1 MKIGEVIR
9 KYRKEKQLTQEEM
22 AKFLGVTAPAV
33 NKWEN
38 GNSFPDITLLAPI
51 ARLLGITTDTLLSYR
66 DELTDQEINQILAAI
81 GTKIEN
87 ENYDAAFQWVE
98 QQILEYPDCD
108 RLILLAALSLNG
120 YRYFYGI
127 TGQEKC
133 ERKICEWYNRVL
145 SSRDN
150 DISQNA
156 AMALY
161 QMYMIREDYEKAQ
174 EYLDRIPGRGFNK
187 KQMQTNLY
195 RSQGKTEEA
204 YRLYE
209 EILFNAS
216 YDLTGAAN
224 GLFSLAVGEKDME
237 KARMIVDKQKELAR
251 TLEMGTLMEKSC
263 ELELAAHMQDK
274 ETIFSILEE
283 LAGSA
288 EELYSFRKSP
298 LYTHMQF
305 SGAGSDN
312 IMRMLQNALENDESL
327 DFIRSDP
334 RYTEL
339 VEKIKF

>member
-81 GTKIEN
+81 RTKIEN

-108 RLILLAALSLNG
+108 RLILLAAQSLNG
-120 YRYFYGI
+120 YRYIYGI
-127 TGQEKC
+127 TGQEKY
-133 ERKICEWYNRVL
+133 EIKLCEWYNRVL
-145 SSRDN
+145 SSRDS

-156 AMALY
+156 AVALY

-174 EYLDRIPGRGFNK
+174 EYLGRIPGRGFNK
-187 KQMQTNLY
+187 KQMQANLY
-195 RSQGKTEEA
+195 KSQGKTEEA

-209 EILFNAS
+209 EILLNAS

-224 GLFSLAVGEKDME
+224 GLFSLAVGEKNME
-237 KARMIVDKQKELAR
+237 KARMIVGKQKELAR

-283 LAGSA
+283 LAGSG
-288 EELYSFRKSP
+288 EELYSFRKSS
-298 LYTHMQF
+298 LYTHLKF

-312 IMRMLQNALENDESL
+312 IMRMLQNALENDESI
-327 DFIRSDP
+327 DFIKSDP